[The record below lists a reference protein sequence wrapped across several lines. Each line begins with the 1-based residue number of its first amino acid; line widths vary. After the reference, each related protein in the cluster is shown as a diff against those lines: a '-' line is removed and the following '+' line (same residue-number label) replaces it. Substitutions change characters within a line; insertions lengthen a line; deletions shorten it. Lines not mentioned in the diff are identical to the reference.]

1 MERYSPQ
8 DIESKW
14 QKKWEEGKV
23 YKTEADPNRPK
34 YYALE
39 MFPYPSGN
47 LHMGHVRNY
56 AIGDVMARYKTME
69 GFNVLHPMGFDS
81 FGMPAENAA
90 IKHGVKP
97 ADWTYSNIENMEKQ
111 QKKLGLSYAGTARS
125 RPATRPTIN
134 GRSGCLNSSTSAA
147 LPTRKRLRSTGAT
160 RAARSSRTSRSSTA
174 SAGAATMRFTRRTS
188 RSGSSRLRITPMY
201 C

>member
-8 DIESKW
+8 DIEAKW
-14 QKKWEEGKV
+14 QKKWEDEKV
-23 YKTEADPNRPK
+23 YKTEADPARPK

-56 AIGDVMARYKTME
+56 AIGDIMARYKTME
-69 GFNVLHPMGFDS
+69 GYNVLHPMGFDS

-111 QKKLGLSYAGTARS
+111 QKKLGLSR
-125 RPATRPTIN
+125 RATRRITA
-134 GRSGCLNSSTSAA
+134 GRSGCSSSFTSAA
-147 LPTRKRLRSTGAT
+147 SPIRRRHPSTGAT
-160 RAARSSRTSRSSTA
+160 PAARCSRTSRSSTA
-174 SAGAATMRFTRRTS
+174 SAGAAIRPCRKKTS
-188 RSGSSRLRITPMY
+188 RSGS
-201 C
+201 